1 MNDLLIEV
9 GRVVKVRNDLKIGG
23 VYYNKE
29 HTDFEVFTEDMVQTL
44 GKEYMILA
52 IEDSGVILN
61 WLGTIYTY
69 EMLEH

>member
-1 MNDLLIEV
+1 MNDLLIEIGKTVRVRDDLRV
-9 GRVVKVRNDLKIGG
+9 GKA
-23 VYYNKE
+23 YWNKE

-69 EMLEH
+69 DMLEH